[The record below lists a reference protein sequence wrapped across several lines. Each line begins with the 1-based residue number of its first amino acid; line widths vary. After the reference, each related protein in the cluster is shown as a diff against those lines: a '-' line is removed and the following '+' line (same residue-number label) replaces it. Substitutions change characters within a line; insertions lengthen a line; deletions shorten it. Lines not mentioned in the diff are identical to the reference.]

1 LGSVL
6 FGDLGSEEEEE
17 KYEDVYL
24 IGTFLREIIIQI
36 HAIYSIWRHT
46 IPTLVISS
54 TRKTVHLTTKCLIVS
69 LPWRALI
76 VGRGLGKAPLAPGV
90 QTPC

>member
-1 LGSVL
+1 M
-6 FGDLGSEEEEE
+6 FGDLGSKEKEE
-17 KYEDVYL
+17 KYVDVYL
-24 IGTFLREIIIQI
+24 IGIFLREIIIQI

-46 IPTLVISS
+46 TPTLVISS

-69 LPWRALI
+69 LPQRALI
-76 VGRGLGKAPLAPGV
+76 VGRGLGKTRPSLGI